1 MRFQVWFQV
10 WWYKYERKSKN
21 KINHHESPRKTRWF
35 GQSQRVSVGWWEKR
49 LPGRLGLLF
58 RILDSS
64 DKESRQEKKKW
75 RQGLS
80 PQTSYLRLGY
90 SKYHINKRKMIKFYV
105 QGVDVTSLYWRLLLH
120 TINYLCVSVLNAKQL
135 FLLNMR
141 SNNRNYSSV
150 FPEKYL
156 FSISAFKQLF

>member
-1 MRFQVWFQV
+1 MVGWHHWFNGHELGQTPGGGEGQRTLVCYSPWGRKELDTTWWLNNNNRELRNLFLEKVTSAMRFQVWFQV

-64 DKESRQEKKKW
+64 DKESRQEKKKMEA
-75 RQGLS
+75 RPLS
-80 PQTSYLRLGY
+80 TDILPET
-90 SKYHINKRKMIKFYV
+90 
-105 QGVDVTSLYWRLLLH
+105 RLL
-120 TINYLCVSVLNAKQL
+120 K
-135 FLLNMR
+135 
-141 SNNRNYSSV
+141 
-150 FPEKYL
+150 
-156 FSISAFKQLF
+156 ISYK